1 MEEETEEPDW
11 EASSASS
18 RCHFA
23 GVLFFFLL
31 FTVWITCYELCSVL
45 SICLAGH
52 GQYTEDTTHNTTAI
66 DGMETPGRDTA

>member
-23 GVLFFFLL
+23 GFFFLLL